1 MKYTIKSLTRLANES
16 ESADWFDMLYYWM
29 VNGNQDMM
37 YVFNH
42 MSKKETLQVINRC
55 HEELMI
61 EENEIVS
68 SIYKCALTS
77 LVERI

>member
-1 MKYTIKSLTRLANES
+1 MKYTIKSLTRMANES
-16 ESADWFDMLYYWM
+16 ESTDWFDMLYYWM
-29 VNGNQDMM
+29 VNGNQDMV

-77 LVERI
+77 LETRL